1 MSEVGSGTG
10 AGGADDA
17 AEGGGGGAT
26 MTFDPVMRSPL
37 HRIHERLGARF
48 GRDGE
53 WEYPAA
59 YGDAAEAAGRKALES
74 KVAFADVSAR
84 GKADLRGAI
93 SGLFARVARTSEGW
107 EPGAILPIEP
117 APSEEHP
124 GLIAPISDRWAIL
137 FCPPPS
143 LATRMDELEAPAA
156 EGATMVTEV
165 SSQYAGIALAG
176 PRTFDLL
183 RRLTEFDVGRL
194 EPDSCV
200 ATRALEL
207 TTILLRRDP
216 VVELWMSA
224 SSARYAWE
232 AVLSIGG
239 PLGASPVGRDAFA
252 DLGWW

>member
-1 MSEVGSGTG
+1 MSDVDEAAVVRRSASAGTDAG
-10 AGGADDA
+10 AG
-17 AEGGGGGAT
+17 AT
-26 MTFDPVMRSPL
+26 IAFEPVMRSPL
-37 HRIHERLGARF
+37 HRLHERLGATF
-48 GRDGE
+48 ARDGE

-59 YGDAAEAAGRKALES
+59 YGDAAEAAGRQALDS

-93 SGLFARVARTSEGW
+93 AGLFARIARTSEGW
-107 EPGAILPIEP
+107 EPGTILPIEP

-143 LATRMDELEAPAA
+143 LATRLDELEEPTT
-156 EGATMVTEV
+156 EGPTMVTEV
-165 SSQYAGIALAG
+165 SSQYAGIAVAG
-176 PRTFDLL
+176 PRTLDLL
-183 RRLTEFDVGRL
+183 RRLTEFDVAGL

-207 TTILLRRDP
+207 TTIVLRRDP
-216 VVELWMSA
+216 VIELWMSA

-232 AVLSIGG
+232 ALLSIGG
-239 PLGASPVGRDAFA
+239 PLGASPVGRDAVTG
-252 DLGWW
+252 LGWW